1 MSKDDVFFEEKD
13 SGWFKWIVFLALVL
27 LLCAAGSYVYYK
39 FTPKVILVDT
49 FSEIK
54 YTANKIRDNYSFG
67 YNFSYNIY
75 TENKEVQDFLEYFNK
90 FNISFKSN
98 SNLKDNLEETIYLNY
113 EDKETYKVSAYF
125 YKDEFYLKF
134 FDRVYLLDEESFNGN
149 LEENEVNYKEYKK
162 YIKELIPYLNSES
175 KESSMLEKVIEVFG
189 NTLNKDDLKRK
200 VTKDN
205 LVITVNLDDEFYK
218 RLESNLESIK
228 FKEYLSEYDLTY
240 EDVFSIENFKPEKI
254 VFTYK
259 FDNYKIVL
267 SQIDIIQD
275 KEDLVIGILK
285 DTISFDY
292 KVNEKLEFKV
302 VFEVKDNEYK
312 VIIQCDKVGL
322 LVSLNFKEE
331 ETDYEE
337 VKVDLSNVKKISEF
351 NEDDYT
357 YLIEQIENS
366 DGMKELVNQLLEKYT
381 KVQEEMIWKNI

>member
-75 TENKEVQDFLEYFNK
+75 TENKEVQDFLKYFNK

-125 YKDEFYLKF
+125 YNDEFYVKF
-134 FDRVYLLDEESFNGN
+134 FDRIYLIDEESFNGN
-149 LEENEVNYKEYKK
+149 LEEDEMNYKEYKK

-240 EDVFSIENFKPEKI
+240 EDVFSEENFKPEKV

-292 KVNEKLEFKV
+292 MVNEKLEFKV

-337 VKVDLSNVKKISEF
+337 VKLDLSNVKKISEF

-381 KVQEEMIWKNI
+381 KVQEEMI

>member
-98 SNLKDNLEETIYLNY
+98 SNLKDNLEKTIYLNY

-125 YKDEFYLKF
+125 YNDEFYVKF
-134 FDRVYLLDEESFNGN
+134 FDRIYLIDEESFNED
-149 LEENEVNYKEYKK
+149 LEEDEINYKEYKK

-200 VTKDN
+200 VTKNN

-228 FKEYLSEYDLTY
+228 FKEYLSDNGLTY
-240 EDVFSIENFKPEKI
+240 EDVFSEENFKPEKV

-285 DTISFDY
+285 DTVSFDY
-292 KVNEKLEFKV
+292 MVNEKLEFKV

-312 VIIQCDKVGL
+312 VIIQYDSAGL

-351 NEDDYT
+351 NEEDAT

-381 KVQEEMIWKNI
+381 KVQEEMI

>member
-75 TENKEVQDFLEYFNK
+75 TENKEVQDFLKYFNK

-125 YKDEFYLKF
+125 YNDEFYVKF
-134 FDRVYLLDEESFNGN
+134 FDRIYLIDEESFNGN
-149 LEENEVNYKEYKK
+149 LEEDKVNYKEYKK

-228 FKEYLSEYDLTY
+228 FKEYLSDNGLTY
-240 EDVFSIENFKPEKI
+240 EDVFSEENFKPEKV

-292 KVNEKLEFKV
+292 MVNEKLEFKV

-381 KVQEEMIWKNI
+381 KVQEEMI

>member
-113 EDKETYKVSAYF
+113 ENNETYKVSAYF

-149 LEENEVNYKEYKK
+149 LEEDEVNYKEYKK

-175 KESSMLEKVIEVFG
+175 KESSMLEKVIKVFG

-228 FKEYLSEYDLTY
+228 FKEYLSDNGLTY
-240 EDVFSIENFKPEKI
+240 EDVFSEENFKPEKV

-381 KVQEEMIWKNI
+381 KVQEEMI

>member
-13 SGWFKWIVFLALVL
+13 SGWFKWIVILALVL

-125 YKDEFYLKF
+125 YNDEFYVKF

-149 LEENEVNYKEYKK
+149 LEEDEMNYKEYKK

-228 FKEYLSEYDLTY
+228 FKEYLSDNGLTY
-240 EDVFSIENFKPEKI
+240 EDVFSEENFKPEKV

-285 DTISFDY
+285 DTVSFDY
-292 KVNEKLEFKV
+292 MVNEKLEFKV

-312 VIIQCDKVGL
+312 VIIQYDSAGL

-381 KVQEEMIWKNI
+381 KVQEEMI

>member
-39 FTPKVILVDT
+39 FTPKVILVNT
-49 FSEIK
+49 FDEIK

-113 EDKETYKVSAYF
+113 ENKETYKVSAYF
-125 YKDEFYLKF
+125 YNDEFYVKF
-134 FDRVYLLDEESFNGN
+134 FDRIYLIDEESFNED
-149 LEENEVNYKEYKK
+149 LEEDEINYKEYKK

-175 KESSMLEKVIEVFG
+175 KESSMLENVVEVIG

-228 FKEYLSEYDLTY
+228 FKEYLSDNGLTY
-240 EDVFSIENFKPEKI
+240 EDVFNEENFKPEKV

-275 KEDLVIGILK
+275 KEDLVIGILN

-292 KVNEKLEFKV
+292 MVNEKLEFKV
-302 VFEVKDNEYK
+302 VFEVNDNEYK

-381 KVQEEMIWKNI
+381 KVQEEMI

>member
-149 LEENEVNYKEYKK
+149 LEEDEVNYKEYKK

-200 VTKDN
+200 LTKDN
-205 LVITVNLDDEFYK
+205 LVLTVNLDDEFYK

-240 EDVFSIENFKPEKI
+240 EDVFGIENFKPEKI

-292 KVNEKLEFKV
+292 MVNEKLEFKV
-302 VFEVKDNEYK
+302 VFEVNDNEYK

-381 KVQEEMIWKNI
+381 KVQEEMI

>member
-228 FKEYLSEYDLTY
+228 FKEYLSDNGLTY
-240 EDVFSIENFKPEKI
+240 EDVFSEETFKPEKV

-285 DTISFDY
+285 DTVSFDY
-292 KVNEKLEFKV
+292 MVNEKSEFKV

-312 VIIQCDKVGL
+312 VIIQYDSAGL

-337 VKVDLSNVKKISEF
+337 VKIDLSNVKNISEF

-381 KVQEEMIWKNI
+381 KVQEEMI

>member
-175 KESSMLEKVIEVFG
+175 KESSMLEKVIKVFG

-228 FKEYLSEYDLTY
+228 FKEYLSDNGLTY
-240 EDVFSIENFKPEKI
+240 EDVFSEENFKPEKV

-381 KVQEEMIWKNI
+381 KVQEEMI

>member
-149 LEENEVNYKEYKK
+149 LEEDEVNYKEYKK

-228 FKEYLSEYDLTY
+228 FKEYLSDNGLTY

-275 KEDLVIGILK
+275 KEDLVIGILN

-292 KVNEKLEFKV
+292 MVNEKLEFKV
-302 VFEVKDNEYK
+302 VFEVNDNEYK

-381 KVQEEMIWKNI
+381 KVQEEMI

>member
-125 YKDEFYLKF
+125 YNDEFYVKF
-134 FDRVYLLDEESFNGN
+134 FDRIYLIDEESFNGN
-149 LEENEVNYKEYKK
+149 LEEDEINYKEYKK

-228 FKEYLSEYDLTY
+228 FKEYLSDNGLTY
-240 EDVFSIENFKPEKI
+240 EDVFSEENFKPEKV

-292 KVNEKLEFKV
+292 MVNEKLEFKV

-331 ETDYEE
+331 ETRYEE

-351 NEDDYT
+351 NEDDYI

-381 KVQEEMIWKNI
+381 KVQEEML

>member
-113 EDKETYKVSAYF
+113 ENNETYKVSAYF

-149 LEENEVNYKEYKK
+149 LEEDEVNYKEYKK

-381 KVQEEMIWKNI
+381 KVQEEMI

>member
-149 LEENEVNYKEYKK
+149 LEEDEVNYKEYKK

-228 FKEYLSEYDLTY
+228 FKEYLSDNGLTY
-240 EDVFSIENFKPEKI
+240 EDVFSEENFKPEKV

-292 KVNEKLEFKV
+292 MVNEKLEFKV

-351 NEDDYT
+351 NEEDAT

-381 KVQEEMIWKNI
+381 KVQEEIL

>member
-75 TENKEVQDFLEYFNK
+75 TENKEVQDFLKYFNK

-125 YKDEFYLKF
+125 YNDEFYLKF

-149 LEENEVNYKEYKK
+149 LEEDEVNYKEYKK

-200 VTKDN
+200 LTKDN

-292 KVNEKLEFKV
+292 MVNEKLEFKV
-302 VFEVKDNEYK
+302 VFEVNDNEYK
-312 VIIQCDKVGL
+312 VIIQYDSAGL

-351 NEDDYT
+351 NEEDAT

-381 KVQEEMIWKNI
+381 KVQEEMI

>member
-13 SGWFKWIVFLALVL
+13 SGWFKWIVILALVL

-125 YKDEFYLKF
+125 YNDEFYVKF
-134 FDRVYLLDEESFNGN
+134 FDRIYLIDEESFNGN
-149 LEENEVNYKEYKK
+149 LEEDEMNYKEYKK

-240 EDVFSIENFKPEKI
+240 EDVFSEENFKPEKV

-381 KVQEEMIWKNI
+381 KVQEEMI

>member
-49 FSEIK
+49 FDEIK

-125 YKDEFYLKF
+125 YNDEFYVKF
-134 FDRVYLLDEESFNGN
+134 FDRIYLIDEESFNGN
-149 LEENEVNYKEYKK
+149 LEEDEVNYKEYKK

-228 FKEYLSEYDLTY
+228 FKEYLSDNGLTY
-240 EDVFSIENFKPEKI
+240 EDVFSEENFKPEKV

-285 DTISFDY
+285 DTVSFDY
-292 KVNEKLEFKV
+292 MVNEKSEFKV

>member
-125 YKDEFYLKF
+125 YNDEFYVKF
-134 FDRVYLLDEESFNGN
+134 FDRIYLIDEESFNGN
-149 LEENEVNYKEYKK
+149 LEEDEMNYKEYKK

-175 KESSMLEKVIEVFG
+175 EESSMLEKVIEVFG

-228 FKEYLSEYDLTY
+228 FKEYLSDNGLTY
-240 EDVFSIENFKPEKI
+240 EDVFSEENFKPEKV

-285 DTISFDY
+285 DTVSFDY
-292 KVNEKLEFKV
+292 MVNEKLEFKV

-312 VIIQCDKVGL
+312 VIIQYDSAGL

-381 KVQEEMIWKNI
+381 KVQEEMI

>member
-75 TENKEVQDFLEYFNK
+75 TENKEVQDFLKYFNK

-125 YKDEFYLKF
+125 YNDEFYVKF
-134 FDRVYLLDEESFNGN
+134 FDRIYLIDEESFNGN
-149 LEENEVNYKEYKK
+149 LEEDEMNYKEYKK

-240 EDVFSIENFKPEKI
+240 EDVFSEENFKPEKV

-285 DTISFDY
+285 DTVSFDY
-292 KVNEKLEFKV
+292 MVNEKLEFKV
-302 VFEVKDNEYK
+302 VFEVNDNEYK

-381 KVQEEMIWKNI
+381 KVQEEMI

>member
-149 LEENEVNYKEYKK
+149 LEEDEVNYKEYKK

-240 EDVFSIENFKPEKI
+240 EDVFSEENFKPEKV

-292 KVNEKLEFKV
+292 MVNEKLEFKV
-302 VFEVKDNEYK
+302 VFEVNDNEYK

-381 KVQEEMIWKNI
+381 KVQEEIL

>member
-200 VTKDN
+200 LTKDN
-205 LVITVNLDDEFYK
+205 LVLTVNLDDEFYK

-292 KVNEKLEFKV
+292 MVNEKLEFKV

-381 KVQEEMIWKNI
+381 KVQEEMI

>member
-175 KESSMLEKVIEVFG
+175 KESSMLEKVIEVIG

-205 LVITVNLDDEFYK
+205 LVLTVNLDDEFYK

-240 EDVFSIENFKPEKI
+240 EDVFGIENFKPEKI

-275 KEDLVIGILK
+275 KEDLVIGILN

-381 KVQEEMIWKNI
+381 KVQEEMI

>member
-75 TENKEVQDFLEYFNK
+75 TENKEVQDFLKYFNK

-125 YKDEFYLKF
+125 YNDEFYVKF
-134 FDRVYLLDEESFNGN
+134 FDRIYLIDEESFNED
-149 LEENEVNYKEYKK
+149 LEEDEINYKEYKK

-200 VTKDN
+200 VTKNN

-228 FKEYLSEYDLTY
+228 FKEYLSDNGLTY
-240 EDVFSIENFKPEKI
+240 EDVFSEENFKPEKV

-285 DTISFDY
+285 DTVSFDY
-292 KVNEKLEFKV
+292 MVNEKLEFKV

-312 VIIQCDKVGL
+312 VIIQYDSAGL

-351 NEDDYT
+351 NEEDAT

-381 KVQEEMIWKNI
+381 KVQEEMI

>member
-39 FTPKVILVDT
+39 FTPKVILVDA

-75 TENKEVQDFLEYFNK
+75 TENKEVQDFLKYFNK

-134 FDRVYLLDEESFNGN
+134 FDRVYLIDEESFNED
-149 LEENEVNYKEYKK
+149 LEEDEINYKEYKK

-200 VTKDN
+200 VTKNN

-228 FKEYLSEYDLTY
+228 FKEYLSDNGLTY
-240 EDVFSIENFKPEKI
+240 EDVFSEENFKPEKV

-285 DTISFDY
+285 DTVSFDY
-292 KVNEKLEFKV
+292 MVNEKLEFKV

-351 NEDDYT
+351 NEEDAT

-381 KVQEEMIWKNI
+381 KVQEEMI

>member
-75 TENKEVQDFLEYFNK
+75 TENKEVQDFLKYFNK

-149 LEENEVNYKEYKK
+149 LEEDEMNYKEYKK

-205 LVITVNLDDEFYK
+205 LVITVNLDDDFYK

-240 EDVFSIENFKPEKI
+240 EDVFSEENFKPEKV

-292 KVNEKLEFKV
+292 MVNEKLEFKV

>member
-27 LLCAAGSYVYYK
+27 LLCAIGSYVYYK

-75 TENKEVQDFLEYFNK
+75 TENKEVQDFLKYFNK

-125 YKDEFYLKF
+125 YNDEFYVKF
-134 FDRVYLLDEESFNGN
+134 FDRIYLIDEESFNGN
-149 LEENEVNYKEYKK
+149 LEEDEINYKEYKK

-228 FKEYLSEYDLTY
+228 FKEYLSDNGLTY
-240 EDVFSIENFKPEKI
+240 EDVFSEENFKPEKV

-285 DTISFDY
+285 DTVSFDY
-292 KVNEKLEFKV
+292 MVNEKLEFKV

-312 VIIQCDKVGL
+312 VIIQYDSAGL

-381 KVQEEMIWKNI
+381 KVQEEMI

>member
-39 FTPKVILVDT
+39 FTPKVILVNT

-381 KVQEEMIWKNI
+381 KVQEEMI

>member
-27 LLCAAGSYVYYK
+27 LLCAIGSYVYYK

-75 TENKEVQDFLEYFNK
+75 TENKEVQDFLKYFNK

-149 LEENEVNYKEYKK
+149 LEEDEMNYKEYKK

-228 FKEYLSEYDLTY
+228 FKEYLSDNGLTY
-240 EDVFSIENFKPEKI
+240 EDVFSEENFKPEKV

-285 DTISFDY
+285 DTVSFDY
-292 KVNEKLEFKV
+292 MVNEKLEFKV

-312 VIIQCDKVGL
+312 VIIQYDSAGL

-351 NEDDYT
+351 NEEDAT

-381 KVQEEMIWKNI
+381 KVQEEMI

>member
-125 YKDEFYLKF
+125 YKNEFYLKF

-149 LEENEVNYKEYKK
+149 LEENETNYKEYKK

-175 KESSMLEKVIEVFG
+175 KESSMLEKVIEVLG

-228 FKEYLSEYDLTY
+228 FKEYLSDNGLTY
-240 EDVFSIENFKPEKI
+240 EDVFSEENFKPEKV

-285 DTISFDY
+285 DTVSFDY
-292 KVNEKLEFKV
+292 MVNEKSEFKV

-337 VKVDLSNVKKISEF
+337 VKLDLSNVKKISEF
-351 NEDDYT
+351 NEEDAT

-366 DGMKELVNQLLEKYT
+366 DGMKELVNQLLEKYI
-381 KVQEEMIWKNI
+381 KVQEEMI

>member
-39 FTPKVILVDT
+39 FTPKVILVNT
-49 FSEIK
+49 FDEIK

-125 YKDEFYLKF
+125 YKDEFYLKV

-205 LVITVNLDDEFYK
+205 LVITVNLDDKFYK

-381 KVQEEMIWKNI
+381 KVQEEMI

>member
-13 SGWFKWIVFLALVL
+13 SGWFKWVVFLALVL

-39 FTPKVILVDT
+39 FTPKVILVNT

-125 YKDEFYLKF
+125 YNDEFYVKF
-134 FDRVYLLDEESFNGN
+134 FDRIYLIDEESFNGN
-149 LEENEVNYKEYKK
+149 LEEDEVNYKEYKK

-240 EDVFSIENFKPEKI
+240 EDVFGIENFKPEKI

-292 KVNEKLEFKV
+292 MVNEKLEFKV
-302 VFEVKDNEYK
+302 VFEVNDNEYK

-381 KVQEEMIWKNI
+381 KVQEEMI

>member
-75 TENKEVQDFLEYFNK
+75 TENKEVQDFLKYFNK

-125 YKDEFYLKF
+125 YNDEFYVKF

-149 LEENEVNYKEYKK
+149 LEEDEMNYKEYKK

-200 VTKDN
+200 VTKNN

-228 FKEYLSEYDLTY
+228 FKEYLSDNGLTY
-240 EDVFSIENFKPEKI
+240 EDVFSEENFKPEKV

-285 DTISFDY
+285 DTVSFDY
-292 KVNEKLEFKV
+292 MVNEKLEFKV

-337 VKVDLSNVKKISEF
+337 VKLDLSNVKKISEF

-381 KVQEEMIWKNI
+381 KVQEEMI

>member
-292 KVNEKLEFKV
+292 MVNEKLEFKV

-337 VKVDLSNVKKISEF
+337 VKLDLSNVKKISEF

-381 KVQEEMIWKNI
+381 KVQEEMI